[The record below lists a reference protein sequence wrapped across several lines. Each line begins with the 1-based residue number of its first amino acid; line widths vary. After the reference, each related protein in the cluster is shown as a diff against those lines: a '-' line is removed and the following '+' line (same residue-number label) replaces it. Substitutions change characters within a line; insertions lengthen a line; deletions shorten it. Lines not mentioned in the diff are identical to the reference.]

1 MLAWSLSDIGIKW
14 FEDAIDKLIEWFHE
28 GLTEAYNA
36 ITAQVFGT
44 TTPETDGT
52 FVFGQPTNAPWEQI
66 YGSLVTGDVMIISL
80 LLLVMCVQG
89 RHAIRIFN
97 IGSVYESR
105 KATRSAWIGAFL
117 IVTWY
122 WIAVLA
128 LYLVDG
134 FTIALIPDVSAVT
147 SAMRPFLGAVLSNPL
162 LALFLA
168 GIGALAMWV
177 LQALFFLREI
187 ILYIFIYAMPIGI
200 ALAYGNLPV
209 VSEMARTVCMKFV
222 PLAVMPIPVALLF
235 RGYDLLFGEG
245 SSGAIAPESNFLSYL
260 IAVTLPILSIIIVW
274 KLFKYATPMTTRI
287 IGGTTKATMTAGAVV
302 GAGAI
307 AGPAAASSAAM
318 WGPKAAAGYT
328 VASKMRE
335 RGSSGP
341 SSSTSTHSS
350 PGGSQTT
357 HDNIASDAYGQG
369 GIETYRRTE
378 NDPGYY

>member
-1 MLAWSLSDIGIKW
+1 MRFAWSLSDIGIKW
-14 FEDAIDKLIEWFHE
+14 FEDAIDKLIEWFQE
-28 GLTEAYNA
+28 GVSDGYDA
-36 ITAQVFGT
+36 ITAQIFGT
-44 TTPETDGT
+44 TTPETNGA

-66 YGSLVTGDVMIISL
+66 YGSLVTGDIMIISL

-105 KATRSAWIGAFL
+105 KATRSAWTGAFL

-134 FTIALIPDVSAVT
+134 FTIALIPDVSAVANEMKSFL
-147 SAMRPFLGAVLSNPL
+147 SAAVSNPI

-168 GIGALAMWV
+168 GVGATAMWV

-187 ILYIFIYAMPIGI
+187 LLYIFIYAMPIGI

-209 VSEMARTVCMKFV
+209 VSDIARTVCMKFV

-245 SSGAIAPESNFLSYL
+245 SSGAIVPGSDFLSYL

-274 KLFKYATPMTTRI
+274 KLFKYATPMTTKI
-287 IGGTTKATMTAGAVV
+287 IGGTTKATLTAGAVV

-307 AGPAAASSAAM
+307 AGPAAASSAAL

-328 VASKMRE
+328 VASKMRD
-335 RGSSGP
+335 RGVSSNTA
-341 SSSTSTHSS
+341 SSA
-350 PGGSQTT
+350 GGSQTS
-357 HDNIASDAYGQG
+357 HDNVSTDAYGQEG
-369 GIETYRRTE
+369 VKAYRRTE